1 MSKIVL
7 NPIGELVTMDA
18 MPNNPLGIIRN
29 GALIIE
35 DGKIAWVGLADDC
48 LEKGIDL
55 SDQLVTPGL
64 IDSHTHTIF
73 AGDRAD
79 EFEMRLSGMTYQEIA
94 AAGGGILKT
103 VNATRDVDPKDL
115 ADLTAARLNRM
126 LTYGVTTVE
135 IKSGYGLTLESELK
149 CLEVLKN
156 LDTPVTVVPTV
167 MAAHDIPPEYKGD
180 PNGFVDVICQSILPK
195 VAKQKLAVFCDV
207 FIEQGYFSI
216 TQSRRILE
224 TARDLG
230 FKLKVHA
237 EEFSNMGGALL
248 AGQLKAVSA
257 DHLLHISP
265 DGVQALVAGGTV
277 ATLLPGTAFYLG
289 LPYAPARMILDGGAT
304 VALAT
309 DYNPGSCVIE
319 NLQWIMALGCLQM
332 KMTPAEVL
340 QAVTINAAKA
350 VALDHDRGTLT
361 KGKRADIIVWD
372 VNRYQSLLYHAGVN
386 FVSRVY
392 VAGERMI

>member
-1 MSKIVL
+1 MSKTVF
-7 NPIGELVTMDA
+7 NPIGELITMNP
-18 MPNNPLGIIRN
+18 MPDNPLGIIRN
-29 GALIIE
+29 GALVLE
-35 DGKIAWVGLADDC
+35 NGKVKWVGLADDC
-48 LEKGIDL
+48 LETGLDL
-55 SDQLVTPGL
+55 SNQLTTPGL

-94 AAGGGILKT
+94 ASGGGILKT
-103 VNATRDVDPKDL
+103 VNATRNADPSEL
-115 ADLTAARLNRM
+115 AELTAARLNRM
-126 LTYGVTTVE
+126 LKNGVTTVE
-135 IKSGYGLTLESELK
+135 IKSGYGLTLESEIK

-156 LDTPVTVVPTV
+156 LDTPVSVVPTL
-167 MAAHDIPPEYKGD
+167 MAAHDIPPEYKND

-195 VAKQKLAVFCDV
+195 VAQLKLAVFCDV

-248 AGQLKAVSA
+248 AGQLKATSA
-257 DHLLHISP
+257 DHLLHISH
-265 DGVQALVAGGTV
+265 DGVQALKSGGTV

-289 LPYAPARMILDGGAT
+289 LPYAPARMILDEGAT

-350 VALDHDRGTLT
+350 VALGKDRGSLT
-361 KGKRADIIVWD
+361 VGKRADVVIWD

-386 FVSRVY
+386 FVSQVY
-392 VAGERMI
+392 VAGERVV